1 MRAAKVRA
9 LLLLLLSGICLV
21 GCGSDEPAGAGG
33 SGASGASGGA
43 SSSGGAGGGS
53 DPVPCD
59 GAPATL
65 SLGGTWAA
73 IARLKVQLEGS
84 PDGAV
89 SLCPEEQH
97 GDAELLLMVHM
108 VEDPTDPTQLPEVTA
123 ALCDLSLPIV
133 KAKVGDCAVGDQNLV
148 STEIIAPPALLAG
161 LPSVPSSP
169 ATAALGGSAP
179 GASLT
184 VQGLKMTV
192 GSTKSGAE
200 MPAWD
205 VGDSACNGDDIG
217 RTNACEETCVSDCAA
232 LRDDD
237 GDGYPGVTVHVC
249 GYVKGEEP
257 SACNADDPASTGV
270 SLQGKAFM
278 DIEVAPVLDGEAVSS
293 CELAGKVATPIAY
306 NLVGADIWIGP
317 GPIGVS
323 SGIKSLPLFDVDPE
337 ASRFR
342 MVRIDGAFGAPD
354 WDVDAADAAGACA
367 VIVSR
372 ANQLL

>member
-1 MRAAKVRA
+1 MRACTAITA
-9 LLLLLLSGICLV
+9 AIFLGGIYLG

-33 SGASGASGGA
+33 SGASGAGGGA
-43 SSSGGAGGGS
+43 SSGGAGGS
-53 DPVPCD
+53 DAVACD

-89 SLCPEEQH
+89 SLCPEVQN

-108 VEDPTDPTQLPEVTA
+108 VEDPADPTQLPQVTA

-133 KAKVGDCAVGDQNLV
+133 TAKVGDCAVGDDNLV
-148 STEIIAPPALLAG
+148 RTEIIAPPALLAG
-161 LPSVPSSP
+161 LPSVPSTP
-169 ATAALGGSAP
+169 ATATLDGSAP
-179 GASLT
+179 GAALS

-205 VGDSACNGDDIG
+205 VEASACNGDDIG

-249 GYVKGEEP
+249 GYVTGEEP
-257 SACNADDPASTGV
+257 SACNADDPSSTGV
-270 SLQGKAFM
+270 SVQGKAFM
-278 DIEVAPVLDGEAVSS
+278 DIEVAPVLDGQAVSS

-354 WDVDAADAAGACA
+354 WDVDPADATKACQT
-367 VIVSR
+367 IVSR
-372 ANQLL
+372 VNDL